1 MANKQIHELPPID
14 ANAFRP
20 AQDNFIVQKPG
31 GKTSRANIGKMIDDP
46 SVDLPGSTDWNWKW
60 LDTPATIAPYYKID
74 YSLPAFSNINLG
86 EKEEN
91 LPSSIET
98 GYPRL
103 LNLTYE
109 YDAITRKPTG
119 IPKNAKSLMCIAFLN
134 NCDLHLIGSRGRP
147 VVTSQRL
154 PHTDIL
160 TYGWNSNPVETVFIV
175 DNVSRPK
182 DFTINQNTPDK
193 NIQYMEPNTLSF
205 ELKYRLAKTGYVQ
218 FGGSYVL
225 SDIVKGF
232 GSIFSGV
239 TEGLGQ
245 IASGNIVGGLGTIS
259 RGTYTGIDH
268 FAQGALPNMNI
279 GSHTI
284 GVDIKETSFGQ
295 VLNAFYEISNVYQS
309 GNPKS
314 LDITNNPLTEGLS
327 SLLSLPSDLFSSASN
342 ALGELIG
349 KIPII
354 GPVIEPLLA
363 TREGFQLVLDQ
374 ALMAKLLSDPS
385 FFYDTFIERQ
395 VLVET
400 SYINEVAG
408 WELFY
413 IKVLAWN

>member
-14 ANAFRP
+14 VKAFRP

-60 LDTPATIAPYYKID
+60 LDTPATITPYHKIN
-74 YSLPAFSNINLG
+74 YSLPAFSNINLDQT
-86 EKEEN
+86 EEN

-103 LNLTYE
+103 LNLSYE
-109 YDAITRKPTG
+109 YDAVTRKPTG
-119 IPKNAKSLMCIAFLN
+119 IPKNAKSLMCVAFLN
-134 NCDLHLIGSRGRP
+134 NCDLHLVGSRGRP
-147 VVTSQRL
+147 AVTSQRL
-154 PHTDIL
+154 RHTDVL

-182 DFTINQNTPDK
+182 DFTINQNMPDK

-205 ELKYRLAKTGYVQ
+205 ELRYRLAKTGYVQ
-218 FGGSYVL
+218 FGGSYIL
-225 SDIVKGF
+225 GDIAA
-232 GSIFSGV
+232 
-239 TEGLGQ
+239 GLGS
-245 IASGNIVGGLGTIS
+245 IASGIYKGSKEIASGRFVSGLGTIA
-259 RGTYTGIDH
+259 RGAYTGADH
-268 FAQGALPNMNI
+268 FTLGALPTLNI

-284 GVDIKETSFGQ
+284 GVDIKETSLGR
-295 VLNAFYEISNVYQS
+295 VLNAFSEISNVYQS
-309 GNPKS
+309 GDSKS

-327 SLLSLPSDLFSSASN
+327 SLLSLPTDLFSSAAN
-342 ALGELIG
+342 ALGELVG

-374 ALMAKLLSDPS
+374 ALMAKLLSDPG
-385 FFYDTFIERQ
+385 FFYDTFIKRSP
-395 VLVET
+395 LVET
-400 SYINEVAG
+400 SYLKEVAG